1 MGMAFL
7 DAVQFPLAH
16 AKKRSLG
23 LVSWST

>member
-16 AKKRSLG
+16 AKKRSL
-23 LVSWST
+23 VATDQ